1 MRYKSVDSMSNETL
15 YWTQEGFLIT
25 PVSLSRIETVS
36 IAVLLSQGIPVNLLI
51 AVVISS
57 NRRLHNPRN
66 AFWLGIIWL
75 NLLTMIMSVLLLL
88 SVYLPTDQGGHVCLL
103 FSVTTDKPYTIL
115 LFIGFLATLDR

>member
-1 MRYKSVDSMSNETL
+1 M
-15 YWTQEGFLIT
+15 IT